1 MTTNLLENHIL
12 SISELNLPDGIH
24 EIIIEK
30 LRNEVLKERK
40 LEELERSIEIDLK
53 AYKTY
58 QLWGNINNEY
68 QQIKAKRDLEKMIH
82 FKKNDLQDWLDNV
95 VHNYNMDGGYHTEMN
110 MKDIKYMCKANQIK
124 LSKVVNGARIVY
136 TEKELIT
143 KLKRKKI
150 I

>member
-1 MTTNLLENHIL
+1 MSSRRAETRE
-12 SISELNLPDGIH
+12 D
-24 EIIIEK
+24 
-30 LRNEVLKERK
+30 VLKK
-40 LEELERSIEIDLK
+40 LYDNKFGNLSQDIQEVIEQIIQKQEEEDAKKQLKLNMRSKYTNDLLLINK
-53 AYKTY
+53 NIRTNKT
-58 QLWGNINNEY
+58 NIN
-68 QQIKAKRDLEKMIH
+68 
-82 FKKNDLQDWLDNV
+82 KNI
-95 VHNYNMDGGYHTEMN
+95 YNNTNGGHRNNMN

>member
-1 MTTNLLENHIL
+1 MSSRRVETKKDVLKQLYDTKFGNLSQDIQ
-12 SISELNLPDGIH
+12 
-24 EIIIEK
+24 EIIEDIIQKQEEEEAKKK
-30 LRNEVLKERK
+30 LK
-40 LEELERSIEIDLK
+40 LNMRSKYTNDLLLINK
-53 AYKTY
+53 NIRTNKT
-58 QLWGNINNEY
+58 NIN
-68 QQIKAKRDLEKMIH
+68 
-82 FKKNDLQDWLDNV
+82 KNI
-95 VHNYNMDGGYHTEMN
+95 YNNTNGGHRNNMN

>member
-1 MTTNLLENHIL
+1 MSSRRVETKKDVIKQLYDTKFGNLSQDIQ
-12 SISELNLPDGIH
+12 
-24 EIIIEK
+24 EIIEEIIQKQEEEEAKKK
-30 LRNEVLKERK
+30 LK
-40 LEELERSIEIDLK
+40 LNMRSKYTNDLLLINK
-53 AYKTY
+53 NIRTNKT
-58 QLWGNINNEY
+58 NIN
-68 QQIKAKRDLEKMIH
+68 
-82 FKKNDLQDWLDNV
+82 KNI
-95 VHNYNMDGGYHTEMN
+95 YNNTNGGHRNNMN

>member
-1 MTTNLLENHIL
+1 MSSRRAETRE
-12 SISELNLPDGIH
+12 D
-24 EIIIEK
+24 
-30 LRNEVLKERK
+30 VLKK
-40 LEELERSIEIDLK
+40 LYDNKFGNLSQDIQEVIEQIIHKQEEEDAKKQLKLNMRSKYTNDLLLINK
-53 AYKTY
+53 NIRTNKT
-58 QLWGNINNEY
+58 NIN
-68 QQIKAKRDLEKMIH
+68 
-82 FKKNDLQDWLDNV
+82 KNI
-95 VHNYNMDGGYHTEMN
+95 YNNTNGGHRNNMN